1 MKYISSICALVMLLS
16 SGIAT
21 ADLMIYPAK
30 GQDSATQ
37 QKDEGECFVW
47 ARNETGVDPTQQNVA
62 TTAVPQQQQG
72 GALRGAARGA
82 AIGAIVGNSDDA
94 KDGAA
99 IGAVV
104 GRSRQ
109 NRRNRAATE
118 QAQQQNQQSQQISA
132 DNQATFNKAY
142 GICLQGRGYT
152 VG

>member
-1 MKYISSICALVMLLS
+1 MKYISLFITAIILLS
-16 SGIAT
+16 SGIVA

-47 ARNETGVDPTQQNVA
+47 ARNETGIDPMQQTA
-62 TTAVPQQQQG
+62 APIAVPQEQQG
-72 GALRGAARGA
+72 RAVRGAVGGA

-94 KDGAA
+94 AKGAA

-109 NRRNRAATE
+109 NRQNRASAD
-118 QAQQQNQQSQQISA
+118 QAQQQNQQSQQNSA
-132 DNQATFNKAY
+132 QSLETFNRAY
-142 GICLQGRGYT
+142 SICLQGRGYT
-152 VG
+152 V